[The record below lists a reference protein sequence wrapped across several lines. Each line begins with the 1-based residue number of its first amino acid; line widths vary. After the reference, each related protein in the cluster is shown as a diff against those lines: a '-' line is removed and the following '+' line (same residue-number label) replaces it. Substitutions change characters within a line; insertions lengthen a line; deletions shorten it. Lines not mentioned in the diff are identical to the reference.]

1 MLGLLSLW
9 ACSEQNAPV
18 TPLAS
23 CAGPYAGQF
32 SGDEQGQIAAELDE
46 DGLLVVS
53 FDTPEGTLVAAGG
66 VEPDGSLSGSSVGI
80 EVEGQFDLDACTAD
94 GTWRAEQRQGTWGM
108 QPQ

>member
-9 ACSEQNAPV
+9 ACSEQKVPP

-23 CAGPYAGQF
+23 CAGPYVGQF
-32 SGDEQGQIAAELDE
+32 SGDEEGQITAELDE

-53 FDTPEGTLVAAGG
+53 FDTEEGTLVAAGG

-80 EVEGQFDLDACTAD
+80 EVEGQFDFDACTAD
-94 GTWRAEQRQGTWGM
+94 GTWLVYERQGIWGM
-108 QPQ
+108 QLQ